1 MTNSKKM
8 NTIVFFTVFYGI
20 LNMVVRL
27 LYGYYTVIH
36 LCIQL
41 KLDSVGTV
49 VKNSISS
56 SNLGTLV
63 IRWTDS

>member
-1 MTNSKKM
+1 M
-8 NTIVFFTVFYGI
+8 NTIVFFTVFLLDVEYGCTVI
-20 LNMVVRL
+20 VRL
-27 LYGYYTVIH
+27 LYDYCTVIH

-49 VKNSISS
+49 GKNSISS

-63 IRWTDS
+63 SRWTDS